1 MTKQLERTPTT
12 RRRYPEEFRRDAV
25 ELLRT
30 SGRPLAQVARELGVS
45 AESLRLWR
53 KQAEIDAGER
63 ERLASQ
69 EREEPRRLPH
79 ENHLVKRTRIWVWL
93 VVAVVAVAAAVVFLL
108 LPLAGWGGDDG
119 PDAGKAEPAAKTG
132 QAFDGSFVGKVS
144 GTEAFVAV
152 VAEPAGDS
160 QQNRREVQIYLADGR
175 RLSEWFVGSISGN
188 SFTAKS
194 GDGDAQA
201 KGKLSGDSVTGTVEL
216 PGGKTVRYAASPPSG
231 AAGLYDLTVS
241 SDGDLSG
248 ASAAGL
254 GVTGEMTLRKRGTG
268 MLRLVDGER
277 LEFDVTRKPAGNLL
291 RLRAGQFYLIV
302 LPGGQLRGAGK
313 SPPAAGGREKDF
325 FLFG

>member
-1 MTKQLERTPTT
+1 MTEQLEKTPTT
-12 RRRYPEEFRRDAV
+12 QKRYAEEFKREAV

-53 KQAEIDAGER
+53 KQAEIDADEGAGLSSAER
-63 ERLASQ
+63 EQ
-69 EREEPRRLPH
+69 PPRLPH
-79 ENHLVKRTRIWVWL
+79 ENHLVKRTRIWVSL

-119 PDAGKAEPAAKTG
+119 PDAGKAEQAAKTG
-132 QAFDGSFVGKVS
+132 QAFDGSFVGEVS
-144 GTEAFVAV
+144 GTEALVAV
-152 VAEPAGDS
+152 VAEPAGDN

-175 RLSEWFVGSISGN
+175 RVSEWFVGSISGN
-188 SFTAKS
+188 SFTVKS
-194 GDGDAQA
+194 DDGDAQA
-201 KGKLSGDSVTGTVEL
+201 KGKLSSDSVTGTVEL
-216 PGGKTVRYAASPPSG
+216 PGGKTVRYEASPPSG

-241 SDGDLSG
+241 SDGDVSG

-291 RLRAGQFYLIV
+291 RLRAGQFRLIV
-302 LPGGQLRGAGK
+302 LPNGQLVGAGK
-313 SPPAAGGREKDF
+313 SRPTEDSPQKAF
-325 FLFG
+325 FIVG